1 VPEIGRHR
9 VRKLDRQ
16 AVLQRGADQVFR
28 AEARAGVHE
37 EDVVG
42 QVPQTRTQEEGLHQ
56 GQPHVLKMYNNCYAH
71 VSRQL
76 CAMYRVSVEKK
87 TLGFIKCL

>member
-1 VPEIGRHR
+1 MCVCVFQVSVVSENGRHR
-9 VRKLDRQ
+9 VREPDRQ

-42 QVPQTRTQEEGLHQ
+42 KVPQARTQEEGLHQ
-56 GQPHVLKMYNNCYAH
+56 GQPHVLIIHKN
-71 VSRQL
+71 
-76 CAMYRVSVEKK
+76 
-87 TLGFIKCL
+87 T